1 MMIVLQART
10 ASTRLPGKVFQTMY
24 GVSILERMCRIA
36 LSSRSATQVV
46 LTTGSSEA
54 DDVLSKTVRNLGI
67 NVFRDDE
74 DNVLKRFYACAKTSE
89 DKYIMR
95 ITCDNYL
102 VQPKLLDEMYKKC
115 AEADVDYCF
124 ISPLSHFAGEI
135 VRRDLIISEY
145 RTNTSAMAREHVT
158 YDIRNRN
165 DTNILRLPKN
175 FFGINHNKKITLD
188 NLSDLL
194 FMKQLEM
201 NSAIYENIDCLEAVR
216 ELTNNQDFN

>member
-1 MMIVLQART
+1 MIVLQART

-24 GVSILERMCRIA
+24 GVSILERICRIA

-46 LTTGSSEA
+46 LTTGSSDA

-67 NVFRDDE
+67 HVVRDDE
-74 DNVLKRFYACAKTSE
+74 DNVLKRFYACAQASE
-89 DKYIMR
+89 NKYIMR

-115 AEADVDYCF
+115 VEEDVDYCF

-135 VRRDLIISEY
+135 VRRDLIINEY
-145 RTNTSAMAREHVT
+145 RTNISAMAREHVT

-165 DTNILRLPKN
+165 DTNILQLPKD
-175 FFGINHNKKITLD
+175 FLGINHDKKITLD

-201 NSAIYENIDCLEAVR
+201 NSTIYKNVDCLEAVR
-216 ELTNNQDFN
+216 KLTNNKDFN